1 MKLYNEKI
9 RIEDKSGNNIFK
21 QLSYGQLVN
30 LITDRIC
37 RLNKFDLVSI
47 LIGYNGVVTETDFEN
62 ILKAYQDNLID

>member
-1 MKLYNEKI
+1 MELYKSKI

-21 QLSYGQLVN
+21 QLSYDELAKW
-30 LITDRIC
+30 ITSHSC
-37 RLNKFDLVSI
+37 RFNKFDVVAH

>member
-21 QLSYGQLVN
+21 QLSYDELEQW
-30 LITDRIC
+30 IASRTC
-37 RLNKFDLVSI
+37 RLSKFDVVAH

-62 ILKAYQDNLID
+62 ILKAYKDNLID

>member
-1 MKLYNEKI
+1 MELYKSKI

-21 QLSYGQLVN
+21 HLSYEELAQW
-30 LITDRIC
+30 ITSHSC
-37 RLNKFDLVSI
+37 RFNKFDVVAH